1 MQSLSAA
8 RGTPEARS
16 KILAGSFMELVTI
29 IGGICNNM
37 SSWTYLIKLSKR
49 DEIDIFVKVR
59 EIRYTSNKGVT

>member
-1 MQSLSAA
+1 
-8 RGTPEARS
+8 
-16 KILAGSFMELVTI
+16 MELVTI